1 MRVKAKKLEPPG
13 KNARDLKTGR
23 AFKSEFSEKFISK
36 GHTEML
42 EQPALL
48 LDLSESD
55 ESRRPP
61 GSCQKSMS
69 AIVDTL
75 RVYAR
80 DLRLILW

>member
-1 MRVKAKKLEPPG
+1 
-13 KNARDLKTGR
+13 
-23 AFKSEFSEKFISK
+23 
-36 GHTEML
+36 ML